1 MLKKLLLVAMVV
13 LLAGNAGAQIFTKAQ
28 MSKIIRT
35 EYRMKLIDDALV
47 GEPVNGV
54 AKKSTTIGPSTY
66 ALITSPIIFNIGD
79 GPQAWTVTITPT
91 GGTTIYDLASNS
103 VPQYLAQDPNTPDNM
118 HAIFMTAPFN
128 DLSFTNRRSKYYFS
142 SDRGQT
148 WSFAGEMNPTNKRS
162 GFPAITVSSEGNALG
177 ANHSSTD
184 GNTTTRTLCYYDAA
198 PGLGSFTVM
207 DPDLLPGGQA
217 PIWPRIT
224 QTSNVN
230 LTQKFVITSSVNSSS
245 FDSCFKNVGLSL
257 NSTSF
262 TGYSPIPT
270 GNTAETYPIAVGSDG
285 RIGIAMVGSD
295 LNLGADF
302 TGSIWFTESTDNGL
316 TFSTPIMIFKT
327 PWNGD
332 SLGGLRGISIAY
344 QGTVPKVAFETIK
357 ITQAGSFYP
366 LYYARIR
373 FWSTNLPGSDPD
385 RSIVIANN
393 FPGGNVYMPQDSLY
407 QGVND
412 VFGTLCRPSIG
423 VSNDG
428 NGVFVAFMSI
438 TNRFLGVTDTTNFK
452 AVYLV
457 GSKDQGLTWG
467 NPQKITPDGPP
478 VRDWTYPSVSKW
490 NDKIGTDYYV
500 NMIIL
505 SDSMPGSFVNG
516 TGNGQ
521 SLAQYMFV
529 RVKVPQNEVGVKN
542 VGSEVPKEYSLMQNY
557 PNPFNPTTTIKFAL
571 PKSSNVTLKVYDIT
585 GKVVAV
591 LLDGGVV
598 AQGTYEVRFDA
609 SKLSSGIYF
618 YSIEANGF
626 KATKKMMLVK

>member
-1 MLKKLLLVAMVV
+1 MLKRLLLVALVV

-35 EYRMKLIDDALV
+35 EYRIKLVDEVFV
-47 GEPVNGV
+47 GEPVNSV
-54 AKKSTTIGPSTY
+54 AKKSTTIGPGTY
-66 ALITSPIIFNIGD
+66 ALITSPITFNIGD

-91 GGTTIYDLASNS
+91 GGTTIYDLASNT

-118 HAIFMTAPFN
+118 HAVFMTAPFN

-142 SDRGQT
+142 SDRGTT
-148 WSFAGEMNPTNKRS
+148 WSFAGEMNPTNTRS

-177 ANHSSTD
+177 ANHSTTS
-184 GNTTTRTLCYYDAA
+184 GNSTTRTLCYYDAA
-198 PGLGSFTVM
+198 PGLGSFTVL
-207 DPDLLPGGQA
+207 DPGLLPGGQA

-224 QTSNVN
+224 ATGNVS
-230 LTQKFVITSSVNSSS
+230 LTQKFVQVSSVNSTS

-257 NSTSF
+257 NNSNFS
-262 TGYSPIPT
+262 GYSAVEN

-285 RIGIAMVGSD
+285 RIGIAYIHSD
-295 LNLGADF
+295 VNANSVNSGKIMF
-302 TGSIWFTESTDNGL
+302 IESTNNGL
-316 TFSTPIMIFKT
+316 TFSAPLLIYQ
-327 PWNGD
+327 PNWNGD

-366 LYYARIR
+366 LYYAKIR
-373 FWSTNLPGSDPD
+373 FWSTNLPGSDPN
-385 RSIVIANN
+385 RSIVLASN
-393 FPGGNVYMPQDSLY
+393 FPGGNIWMPQDSIY

-423 VSNDG
+423 VSSDG

-500 NMIIL
+500 NMTIL

-591 LLDGGVV
+591 LLNGGAV

-609 SKLSSGIYF
+609 SSLSSGIYF
-618 YSIEANGF
+618 YSIEADGF